1 MSSEPRILDTLY
13 VNDVDADEEEKSKI
27 NSGFSKFL
35 GLLQNTSGFLR
46 KLSLAATE
54 GDKVELETKVI
65 RRFAKISQS
74 RRRPLLGPSSG

>member
-54 GDKVELETKVI
+54 GDKVELETKII
-65 RRFAKISQS
+65 RRFPKISQS
-74 RRRPLLGPSSG
+74 RRMPLLGPSPG

>member
-65 RRFAKISQS
+65 RRFPKISQS
-74 RRRPLLGPSSG
+74 RRRPLLLPSSG